1 MSFTTPT
8 SSTASDQYERAAGL
22 VRTMLG
28 GVELSSPPER
38 QVEPSA
44 RPASAGPSR
53 TQPDPHVRPRV
64 RRSNR
69 LTAPSSS
76 RTD

>member
-1 MSFTTPT
+1 MSLSRPM

-38 QVEPSA
+38 PVEPSA
-44 RPASAGPSR
+44 HQASAGPSR
-53 TQPDPHVRPRV
+53 TQPDPHVRARCLV
-64 RRSNR
+64 R
-69 LTAPSSS
+69 
-76 RTD
+76 DG